1 MTENLYKEYLNKS
14 TKLEK
19 CLYLYDLYHND
30 AKSFSELANSYRI
43 EFHPSFNNDIQETG
57 VVALARVLCG
67 INKSDIPYNQLLPS
81 FERVL
86 EISKIISAQ
95 IY

>member
-1 MTENLYKEYLNKS
+1 MTENLYKEYLSKS

-57 VVALARVLCG
+57 VVCG